1 MRDAEIRFILHG
13 SFKNYNTNI
22 MNFSDF
28 DKSSCKYV
36 RLQLVCGVR
45 GQ

>member
-1 MRDAEIRFILHG
+1 MRDAEIHFILHG

-28 DKSSCKYV
+28 DKRPNFITKIYAA
-36 RLQLVCGVR
+36 
-45 GQ
+45 